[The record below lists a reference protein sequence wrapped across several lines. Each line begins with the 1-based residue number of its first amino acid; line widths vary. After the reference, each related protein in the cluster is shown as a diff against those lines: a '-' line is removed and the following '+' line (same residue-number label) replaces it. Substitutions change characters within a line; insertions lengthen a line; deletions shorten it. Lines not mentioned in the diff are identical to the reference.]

1 MRHNRMVR
9 GPNLAIKSFK
19 KKKKSFKKIP
29 KSGENSKEA
38 IFEEGL
44 AKNFP

>member
-19 KKKKSFKKIP
+19 KIL

>member
-19 KKKKSFKKIP
+19 KTP

-38 IFEEGL
+38 IFEDGL

>member
-1 MRHNRMVR
+1 MVR
-9 GPNLAIKSFK
+9 GPNLAI
-19 KKKKSFKKIP
+19 KSFKKIP

>member
-19 KKKKSFKKIP
+19 KIP
-29 KSGENSKEA
+29 KCGENSKEA